1 MKTLFLTFAWIMLA
15 VGISLTS
22 IASVQFYQNH
32 ADEILPKPTYEHSVL
47 ISSAYE
53 PNTGTSEE
61 RPLQIDS
68 VMETGDARAQ
78 IVANFLERY
87 NSPLKPYDHYGSVI
101 VEISDRYDVDFR
113 LLPAI
118 AMQESNLCK
127 AIPPGSNNCLGFGV
141 HSRGTLHFNTYEEGF
156 ERAARELKA
165 NYIDEGRTT
174 PELIERKYTPSSN
187 GSWSASVNQWM
198 TEMRYDDRVLGR
210 TQKANADLLEFT
222 QESVQ

>member
-1 MKTLFLTFAWIMLA
+1 MKTLFLSFAWIMLA
-15 VGISLTS
+15 VGVSMTS

-32 ADEILPKPTYEHSVL
+32 ADKLLPKPTYEQGVV
-47 ISSAYE
+47 IS
-53 PNTGTSEE
+53 TSLDPRAEE
-61 RPLQIDS
+61 SLLAPEIDS

-87 NSPLKPYDHYGSVI
+87 NSPLKPYDHYGKAI

-113 LLPAI
+113 LLPSI

-127 AIPPGSNNCLGFGV
+127 AIPPDSYNCLGFGV
-141 HSRGTLHFNTYEEGF
+141 HSRGTLKFNSYEEGF

-198 TEMRYDDRVLGR
+198 TEMRYDDRVLGQ
-210 TQKANADLLEFT
+210 TQKTDADLLEFT
-222 QESVQ
+222 SDDL